1 MLDFGQNIAGYAEF
15 TVTAH
20 IGQKIKLRF
29 GELLDEN
36 GEFTQKNIQCSS
48 KKITTPLHQVIYTC
62 KEAKI
67 TARPPL
73 PSSVFSMCW

>member
-48 KKITTPLHQVIYTC
+48 K
-62 KEAKI
+62 
-67 TARPPL
+67 
-73 PSSVFSMCW
+73 